1 MHLSAV
7 NPSAI
12 LGLLFSKHSYRRTA
26 GGWGI
31 PGAGGT
37 SFNDAEFA
45 DNRGRTSRTGRR
57 GYDAYELENRGQFMK
72 RVREE
77 QQGIKQRKKDELMNI
92 ARMAGIK
99 TKKKEGLYGKFDA
112 SDFEDLDDDD
122 DIDLRVVDE
131 EEK

>member
-1 MHLSAV
+1 MVSDFPLSTCFIKTKRM
-7 NPSAI
+7 SCI
-12 LGLLFSKHSYRRTA
+12 ERT

-45 DNRGRTSRTGRR
+45 DNRGPKSRKGRR
-57 GYDAYELENRGQFMK
+57 GYDAYELENRGAFMK

-77 QQGIKQRKKDELMNI
+77 QKGIKQRKKDELMNI
-92 ARMAGIK
+92 AKMAGIK

-112 SDFEDLDDDD
+112 GDFDDDD
-122 DIDLRVVDE
+122 DDDLDLRVVDE
-131 EEK
+131 EE